1 MEEKLLL
8 KIALVCSIAG
18 IFLLFIFSNEIPQNE
33 KTINN
38 LQNNEN
44 VVLKGKII
52 KIDDKDDLL
61 IAELSQYNK
70 INVVIYKKSYL
81 DLRVNDN
88 IEVTGT
94 TTEYNDKLEITADEV
109 RLI

>member
-18 IFLLFIFSNEIPQNE
+18 IFLLFIISNELPPNE
-33 KTINN
+33 KAINN
-38 LQNNEN
+38 LENNEN
-44 VVLKGKII
+44 VVLSGKIT
-52 KIDDKDDLL
+52 KIYDKGDLM

-70 INVVIYKKSYL
+70 ISVVIYKKDYL

-94 TTEYNDKLEITADEV
+94 TTEYNCKLEIMADEV
-109 RLI
+109 RLV